1 MSTDPE
7 NDQNK
12 KEATNFAK
20 YSGIAIQLLVT
31 IGVFAFI
38 GYKID
43 THKGNEKLIFTAIL
57 GVLGVAVSLYQV
69 VRSLKRNS

>member
-1 MSTDPE
+1 MPDLNRNQE
-7 NDQNK
+7 GKNAGNY
-12 KEATNFAK
+12 AK

-43 THKGNEKLIFTAIL
+43 QHRGSEKLIFTAL
-57 GVLGVAVSLYQV
+57 LGVAGVALSLFQV
-69 VRSLKRNS
+69 IRSLNR